1 MRKLYALALAGTLSI
16 LAYGQQET
24 LPAITATIGEAQF
37 LGTSPAVRNLK
48 ENLVMNAIQVRDENG
63 VRWAEGRRPQS
74 PAAPAFGPASIKDDP
89 VLQSNMSQANMA
101 LQAALGANFNGMGFT
116 NVNPPDPSVA
126 VGPNHVIQMING
138 SSGAYF
144 RIYDKTGTPL
154 NNQTYLDN
162 LTGRGGLGDPIVLYD
177 QLADRFVMTEFAN
190 RSETGSEGLVVAVS
204 ATADPLGAWHVYYF
218 STGTTFPDYPKFSVW
233 PDAYY
238 ATSNDFANASSYNG
252 SSVYAF
258 DRSRMLAGLPVTSF
272 QTVKF
277 STTSFT
283 KYFAMCPV
291 LLQGTATPP
300 AGTGGLI
307 AYMFD
312 DSWTSTTADRDSI
325 GLLEYRINWSNPSLS
340 TLVNLSSLQ
349 AADFKSQICTAS
361 RGACVPQ
368 PGTTT
373 RLEALQ
379 QRVMN
384 QPIYRNFGNRE
395 GIVFSHVLDKG
406 SNITAIR
413 WYEMQKTTGTWSIL
427 QQSTYGPDNVHRWMP
442 SIAYDAAGNIG
453 LAFNVSD
460 GSTVFP
466 GVRYTGRR
474 SCDPLNTM
482 TYAEAIIIAGTSR
495 NASSRY
501 GDYNHL
507 VADPDGNSFW
517 FTAEWNAGTTWSTR
531 VANFAL
537 DNCSTPACD
546 APGSL
551 ASSNIT
557 AASATL
563 SWAAVSGA
571 ASYTVEYK
579 ASTATT
585 WLVAASATTS
595 TSINLTGL
603 SASTIYNWRVRTN
616 CSSNSSGFTDA
627 QFTTAAAPCNAP
639 GSLAGSNITA
649 TSATLS
655 WAAVSGAASYTVEY
669 KASTATTWLVAA
681 SATTS
686 TSISLT
692 GLSASTTYDWRV
704 RTNCSSTS
712 SSFSLA
718 QFTTAAE
725 PVCAAPGSLSSTS
738 ITSSSATVS
747 WAAISGAAS
756 YTVEYKVST
765 SSSWMVAA
773 SATTST
779 SINLTGLSA
788 STTYDWRV
796 RTNCSSSSSSYSVA
810 QFTTLAETCA
820 DPYEPNNT
828 RAAAAAIPV
837 NADIRA
843 IISTSSDNDYFKFS
857 NTSTT
862 RNIQVTLTNLTRDYD
877 IELYRTGTNNRLA
890 RSQKNGTANEIITF
904 NTTVVGQYEVR
915 VYGYRGA
922 NDPANCYT
930 LKVALSGSNFGPSAN
945 ALEQVPEQVLKLENG
960 LQAYP
965 NPAKGLLNIAYE
977 AEQTGKATFRLVDAQ
992 GRTTT
997 SKVLGVQKGTNLTTW
1012 DVSHFAA
1019 GVYMLRVQQGARWVV
1034 QKVIIARQ

>member
-1 MRKLYALALAGTLSI
+1 
-16 LAYGQQET
+16 
-24 LPAITATIGEAQF
+24 
-37 LGTSPAVRNLK
+37 
-48 ENLVMNAIQVRDENG
+48 
-63 VRWAEGRRPQS
+63 
-74 PAAPAFGPASIKDDP
+74 
-89 VLQSNMSQANMA
+89 
-101 LQAALGANFNGMGFT
+101 
-116 NVNPPDPSVA
+116 
-126 VGPNHVIQMING
+126 
-138 SSGAYF
+138 
-144 RIYDKTGTPL
+144 
-154 NNQTYLDN
+154 
-162 LTGRGGLGDPIVLYD
+162 
-177 QLADRFVMTEFAN
+177 
-190 RSETGSEGLVVAVS
+190 
-204 ATADPLGAWHVYYF
+204 
-218 STGTTFPDYPKFSVW
+218 
-233 PDAYY
+233 
-238 ATSNDFANASSYNG
+238 
-252 SSVYAF
+252 
-258 DRSRMLAGLPVTSF
+258 
-272 QTVKF
+272 
-277 STTSFT
+277 
-283 KYFAMCPV
+283 
-291 LLQGTATPP
+291 
-300 AGTGGLI
+300 
-307 AYMFD
+307 
-312 DSWTSTTADRDSI
+312 ADRDSI

-616 CSSNSSGFTDA
+616 CSNNSSGFTDA

-655 WAAVSGAASYTVEY
+655 WAAVSGAASY
-669 KASTATTWLVAA
+669 
-681 SATTS
+681 
-686 TSISLT
+686 
-692 GLSASTTYDWRV
+692 
-704 RTNCSSTS
+704 
-712 SSFSLA
+712 
-718 QFTTAAE
+718 
-725 PVCAAPGSLSSTS
+725 
-738 ITSSSATVS
+738 
-747 WAAISGAAS
+747 
-756 YTVEYKVST
+756 
-765 SSSWMVAA
+765 
-773 SATTST
+773 
-779 SINLTGLSA
+779 
-788 STTYDWRV
+788 
-796 RTNCSSSSSSYSVA
+796 
-810 QFTTLAETCA
+810 
-820 DPYEPNNT
+820 
-828 RAAAAAIPV
+828 
-837 NADIRA
+837 
-843 IISTSSDNDYFKFS
+843 
-857 NTSTT
+857 
-862 RNIQVTLTNLTRDYD
+862 
-877 IELYRTGTNNRLA
+877 
-890 RSQKNGTANEIITF
+890 
-904 NTTVVGQYEVR
+904 
-915 VYGYRGA
+915 
-922 NDPANCYT
+922 
-930 LKVALSGSNFGPSAN
+930 
-945 ALEQVPEQVLKLENG
+945 
-960 LQAYP
+960 
-965 NPAKGLLNIAYE
+965 
-977 AEQTGKATFRLVDAQ
+977 
-992 GRTTT
+992 
-997 SKVLGVQKGTNLTTW
+997 
-1012 DVSHFAA
+1012 
-1019 GVYMLRVQQGARWVV
+1019 
-1034 QKVIIARQ
+1034 